1 MLELNRDGCS
11 RYEARRLRLA
21 DTTGQALMSGRAES
35 MEAPRPANG
44 PKTLPGAYPM
54 RTDAAAE
61 RYDLGVDEVTIEYA
75 PGRILI
81 GHL

>member
-1 MLELNRDGCS
+1 
-11 RYEARRLRLA
+11 
-21 DTTGQALMSGRAES
+21 MSGRAES